1 MFLMRDE
8 RRKEERSKQ
17 DQTNKQGKAHS
28 TCVSVPHMCKYITL
42 FFCQYFSMMASLDR
56 GQPPA
61 WHTKVV
67 DESQRPLKTGS
78 KPICVSVCDNE
89 VTSFKVQ
96 FTGEGMWPMTNR
108 LLVCL

>member
-1 MFLMRDE
+1 
-8 RRKEERSKQ
+8 
-17 DQTNKQGKAHS
+17 
-28 TCVSVPHMCKYITL
+28 
-42 FFCQYFSMMASLDR
+42 MMASLDR

-89 VTSFKVQ
+89 V
-96 FTGEGMWPMTNR
+96 
-108 LLVCL
+108 LLNIL